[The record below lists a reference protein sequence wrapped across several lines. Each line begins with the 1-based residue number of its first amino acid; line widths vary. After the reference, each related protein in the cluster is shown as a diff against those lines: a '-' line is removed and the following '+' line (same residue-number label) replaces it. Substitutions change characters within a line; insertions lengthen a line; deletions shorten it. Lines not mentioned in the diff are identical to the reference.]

1 MNEVFSFCD
10 DHFKIFII
18 VWLKLRELYFES
30 TKKTISIPNIVK
42 KSSDF
47 LKKLRKQCQKIP
59 RFKKISKF
67 VHFLEIELDNSD
79 KFIDKIK
86 HLALIAEIFE
96 LPEPIPLIIKQLGFN
111 EEDNLENN
119 NFSKKINDLFKNI
132 DDIDLEKQIGIIENS
147 LPDIEKPFEKIEKIK
162 EEESTIEEGTLLNFL
177 KSKNNENFKKIE
189 YPVDIYNNKNNI
201 NRTENN
207 NTSKFRNLNIYRI
220 PRIGATPNP
229 RTMYR
234 HH

>member
-1 MNEVFSFCD
+1 MNELFSFCD

-18 VWLKLRELYFES
+18 VWLKLRELYIES
-30 TKKTISIPNIVK
+30 LTRSISIPNIVK

-47 LKKLRKQCQKIP
+47 LKKIRKQCQKIP

-67 VHFLEIELDNSD
+67 IYFLEIELENSD
-79 KFIDKIK
+79 KFIDKLK

-96 LPEPIPLIIKQLGFN
+96 LPEPIPLIIKQLGLN

-119 NFSKKINDLFKNI
+119 NFSNKLNDLFKNI
-132 DDIDLEKQIGIIENS
+132 DDIDLEKQIDIIENS
-147 LPDIEKPFEKIEKIK
+147 LPDIEKTFDKTFEKIKKIK

-177 KSKNNENFKKIE
+177 KSKNDKNLKKIE
-189 YPVDIYNNKNNI
+189 YPVDIYNNKNNNI
-201 NRTENN
+201 
-207 NTSKFRNLNIYRI
+207 SHFRNLNINRI